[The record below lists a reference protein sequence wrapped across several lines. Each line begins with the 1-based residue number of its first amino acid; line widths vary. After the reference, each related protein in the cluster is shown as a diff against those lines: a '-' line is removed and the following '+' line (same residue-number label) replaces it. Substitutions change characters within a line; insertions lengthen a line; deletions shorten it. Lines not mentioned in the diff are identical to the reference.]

1 MTLYQLAISIHVVTA
16 ILGIGQIAGVAVL
29 ASSASVQAPV
39 GAGTWTALQRLA
51 RGTAWSLVIMLLS
64 GALLEYA
71 SGGTYHEEWWFR
83 LSLICVLLLG
93 AINGGSQRALRKRE
107 SVGGEQTLK
116 GVVRSAWIMCAITA
130 VVAVLMQVKPL

>member
-1 MTLYQLAISIHVVTA
+1 MTLYQLTISIHVVTA
-16 ILGIGQIAGVAVL
+16 ILGIGQIAGIAVL
-29 ASSASVQAPV
+29 ASSGAAQAPV
-39 GAGTWTALQRLA
+39 GVGTWTALQRLA
-51 RGTAWSLVIMLLS
+51 RGTTWSIVIMLLS

-83 LSLICVLLLG
+83 LSFVCVLLLG
-93 AINGGSQRALRKRE
+93 AINGRSQRALRKRE

-130 VVAVLMQVKPL
+130 VVAVLMEVKP